1 MTDET
6 QTPEET
12 TEEQPAPGVTLFT
25 VWNAFYEA
33 VLLTLTGNPLGGNT
47 VNKADKQQ
55 YRLKAAEVAGLL
67 TQMEVRLRA

>member
-1 MTDET
+1 VTDET
-6 QTPEET
+6 QIIEET

-33 VLLTLTGNPLGGNT
+33 VLLTMVGNT
-47 VNKADKQQ
+47 LNKADKQQ

-67 TQMEVRLRA
+67 TQMEVRIRG

>member
-6 QTPEET
+6 QIIEET

-33 VLLTLTGNPLGGNT
+33 VLLTMVGNT
-47 VNKADKQQ
+47 LNKADKQQ

-67 TQMEVRLRA
+67 TQMEVRIRG